1 MGTPPTCQSK
11 GVELKMGDHRD
22 VLITEVALRD
32 GSHAIGHQFTVDQ
45 VTNIVQSLDE
55 ANVPYIEVAHGDGLG
70 GSSIQYGFSLTDELK
85 LIEAAVNTAKQ
96 AKIAV
101 LLLPGIGTMPD
112 LQEEANLGVK
122 MARVATHVTEADVAQ
137 QHIALSKELGLETV
151 GFLMMS
157 HMASVEKLVEQ
168 AKLMESYG
176 ADTVY
181 VVDSA
186 GAMLPDEVRE
196 KIRAMK
202 ANLSVDVGFHAHNN
216 LSLAMA
222 NTLVAIEE
230 GASRIDG
237 SIRCL
242 GAGAGNTQTEVLAAV
257 LDKMNI
263 KTGIDVYKTMDVAEE
278 LVAPIL
284 EKPQEITK
292 GSLVLG
298 YAGVYSSFLLHAQ
311 NAASRFGVDS
321 RSILVELGKRKVVGG
336 QEDMILD
343 VTTKLAKNQ
352 GVKA

>member
-1 MGTPPTCQSK
+1 MTK
-11 GVELKMGDHRD
+11 RD
-22 VLITEVALRD
+22 VYVTEVALRD
-32 GSHAIGHQFTVDQ
+32 GSHAIRHQFTVEQ
-45 VTNIVQSLDE
+45 VSNIVKALDE

-70 GSSIQYGFSLTDELK
+70 GSSLQYGFSLTDEMK
-85 LIEAAVNTAKQ
+85 LIEAAVSSAKN

-101 LLLPGIGTMPD
+101 LLLPGIGTMKD
-112 LQEEANLGVK
+112 LKEAVKLGVK

-137 QHIALSKELGLETV
+137 QHISLSKELGLETV

-157 HMASVEKLVEQ
+157 HMVPVEKLVEQ

-186 GAMLPDEVRE
+186 GAMLPNEVRE

-202 ANLSVDVGFHAHNN
+202 ESLSVNVGFHAHNN

-230 GASRIDG
+230 GVTRIDG

-242 GAGAGNTQTEVLAAV
+242 GAGAGNTQTEVLVAV
-257 LDKMNI
+257 LDKL
-263 KTGIDVYKTMDVAEE
+263 KVETGIDVYKMMDIAEE
-278 LVAPIL
+278 LIAPIL

-292 GSLVLG
+292 DSLVLG

-311 NAASRFGVDS
+311 KAAERFGVDS
-321 RSILVELGKRKVVGG
+321 RTILVELGKRKVVGG
-336 QEDMILD
+336 QEDMIID
-343 VTTKLAKNQ
+343 VAAELSKKKVQ
-352 GVKA
+352 I